1 MHWSISVAQS
11 KGAMCAGLLLAL
23 VLIGNAAAQNP
34 VFSTPASVAGVVLM
48 PASSIARPEDA
59 GVRAHTNYL
68 IFLPAGSASPQ
79 TAPAGETPASL
90 GCVYRVGPVYAGCNP
105 KTGGTRHPSGGAGA
119 IVLVD
124 AYDNPDAAKDLQTFD
139 TQFGLP
145 NPTFAQLYCVSG
157 GSCATNNPPP
167 PENAGWGLEE
177 ALDIEWA
184 HAMAPSAKIYL
195 VEAASNSIAD
205 LLNAEYYAELVL
217 IDIKG
222 GGQIANSW
230 GTAEFSGETEDDS
243 YFNLPGSAATV
254 YTASSGSIGGTPLWP
269 STSPF
274 VVSTGATT
282 VNRDSSG
289 NFLNES
295 CASGSG
301 GGGSLYEP
309 APPYQQGLGGKSRL
323 TPDISFDG
331 SAVSGVAVYD
341 ALNGGWVVIGGTSVG
356 APALAGII
364 NLAGDHMPATYQQQL
379 LMYGELWG
387 AKTYPGAWNDIV
399 LGQGAGV
406 GWDACTGIGTP
417 HTAIGK

>member
-1 MHWSISVAQS
+1 MRSATSAVHH
-11 KGAMCAGLLLAL
+11 KGAICPGLLLVFAL
-23 VLIGNAAAQNP
+23 GVNAAAQNP
-34 VFSTPASVAGVVLM
+34 VSSTPASVAGVVLV
-48 PASSIARPEDA
+48 PASSVARPEDA

-68 IFLPAGSASPQ
+68 IFQPAGTPSPQ
-79 TAPAGETPASL
+79 TAPAGEIPASL
-90 GCVYRVGPVYAGCNP
+90 GCVYRVGPIYAGCNP
-105 KTGGTRHPSGGAGA
+105 KTGGTRHPSGGSGA

-124 AYDNPDAAKDLQTFD
+124 AYDNPDAATDLDTFN
-139 TQFGLP
+139 TQFGIP
-145 NPTFAQLYCVSG
+145 KTTFTQVYCVSG
-157 GSCATNNPPP
+157 GSCAPNNPPP
-167 PENAGWGLEE
+167 PVNSSWGLEE

-184 HAMAPSAKIYL
+184 HAMAPNAQIYL
-195 VEAASNSIAD
+195 VEAASNSISD
-205 LLNAEYYAELVL
+205 LLNAEYYAELAL
-217 IDIKG
+217 IGTKG

-230 GTAEFSGETEDDS
+230 GTAEFSGETGDDS

-254 YTASSGSIGGTPLWP
+254 YTASSGNIGGSPQWP

-274 VVSTGATT
+274 VVSSGGTS

-295 CASGSG
+295 CSSGSG

-331 SAVSGVAVYD
+331 SPSSGVAVYD
-341 ALNGGWVVIGGTSVG
+341 ALNGGWFVVGGTSVG
-356 APALAGII
+356 APSLAGII

-399 LGQGAGV
+399 LGQGAGP